1 MITWRVFT
9 TGFVGALVS
18 AVAAAQSL
26 SGPESIEYHA
36 RLDRTLISN
45 IYNGDI
51 QVRDASGT
59 LSLFTSAPTAPYGI
73 ELLAGTLYVVDS
85 GHVLGYDIDSAAAVM
100 DLPLGGAGFLNGIT
114 SNGVDTLYVS
124 DFSARSIY
132 SIDVSD
138 SGMPIASAPV
148 STGTE
153 TPNGLAYDGPGN
165 RLLIATWGSS
175 AKILSLDLSPGATP
189 APLIE
194 TTLDNLDGISLDCH
208 GAIIVSAWGGCTSGG
223 CLRRFSP
230 PFQLNSAAEA
240 IVDDLSNPADIDYDW
255 VSADIAVPES
265 GSDSVSFHASGC
277 EAALFASDFER

>member
-230 PFQLNSAAEA
+230 PFQLNSPAEA

-265 GSDSVSFHASGC
+265 GNDSVSFHPSGC
-277 EAALFASDFER
+277 EPAMFASDFER

>member
-1 MITWRVFT
+1 MIAWRALT
-9 TGFVGALVS
+9 TGIVGALVS

-51 QVRDASGT
+51 QVRSASGT

-85 GHVLGYDIDSAAAVM
+85 GHVMGYDIDSAAPVM
-100 DLPLGGAGFLNGIT
+100 DLPLSGAGFLNGIT

-124 DFSARSIY
+124 DFSAHSIY

-138 SGMPIASAPV
+138 PGMPIASAPV
-148 STGTE
+148 STGSE
-153 TPNGLAYDGPGN
+153 TPNGLAYDGTGH
-165 RLLIATWGSS
+165 RLLIATWDSN

-208 GAIIVSAWGGCTSGG
+208 GAIIVSAWSGCTSGG

-230 PFQLNSAAEA
+230 PFQLNSPAEA
-240 IVDDLSNPADIDYDW
+240 IVDDLSSPADIDYDW

-265 GSDSVSFHASGC
+265 GNDSVSFHASGC
-277 EAALFASDFER
+277 EAAMFASDFER